1 MELSSS
7 LLPLHRGSAGLRHT
21 YVMQTQRWS
30 GQPSGTCSL
39 VSQVPKVLV
48 QLWRSPCCLGGDL
61 TGNRSP
67 NAMPSPS
74 AGFSA
79 FFPCPGHSQGEVFT
93 CSRVTLCFYGLISLR
108 KLIPKDV
115 AGPGCLQ
122 ATIPQTQPH
131 CLA

>member
-1 MELSSS
+1 M
-7 LLPLHRGSAGLRHT
+7 
-21 YVMQTQRWS
+21 
-30 GQPSGTCSL
+30 GQPSGTGSF

-48 QLWRSPCCLGGDL
+48 QLWRSPCCPGGDL
-61 TGNRSP
+61 TRDRSP
-67 NAMPSPS
+67 NVTLSPS
-74 AGFSA
+74 AGFSVHFA
-79 FFPCPGHSQGEVFT
+79 SPGHSQGEVFT

-122 ATIPQTQPH
+122 ATIPQMQPH